1 MSNFILNSKFLNSC
15 NFERLSKPLKISILF
30 RFVLC
35 MYSTLRILTIFLKG
49 NIVMAES
56 VAGAAEVAKGIT
68 QIAIQTSVPYLGG
81 GISISINSTSAQSVR
96 DVCVTAV
103 TLGAIYAGYKLI
115 AKKIDGA
122 VSRGL
127 GGERDDQEIRDIKPG
142 SLHVLLHCFT
152 DQRLLEVLED
162 FESGRMKERL
172 EKEFSKIGIEVEGL
186 KIGIDNI
193 EEVKKRKEQMYGG
206 FLWV

>member
-1 MSNFILNSKFLNSC
+1 
-15 NFERLSKPLKISILF
+15 
-30 RFVLC
+30 
-35 MYSTLRILTIFLKG
+35 
-49 NIVMAES
+49 MAES
-56 VAGAAEVAKGIT
+56 VAGAAEEVAKGIT

-81 GISISINSTSAQSVR
+81 GISISINSNSAQSVR
-96 DVCVTAV
+96 DVCITAV

-127 GGERDDQEIRDIKPG
+127 GGERDDQKIRDIKPG

-186 KIGIDNI
+186 KIEIDNI
-193 EEVKKRKEQMYGG
+193 EEVMKRKEQMYGG
-206 FLWV
+206 FA

>member
-1 MSNFILNSKFLNSC
+1 
-15 NFERLSKPLKISILF
+15 
-30 RFVLC
+30 
-35 MYSTLRILTIFLKG
+35 
-49 NIVMAES
+49 MAES
-56 VAGAAEVAKGIT
+56 VAGAAEEVAKGIT

-96 DVCVTAV
+96 DVCMTAV

-115 AKKIDGA
+115 AKAIDGA

-127 GGERDDQEIRDIKPG
+127 GGERDDQLIRDIKPG

-186 KIGIDNI
+186 KIEIDNI

>member
-1 MSNFILNSKFLNSC
+1 
-15 NFERLSKPLKISILF
+15 
-30 RFVLC
+30 
-35 MYSTLRILTIFLKG
+35 
-49 NIVMAES
+49 MAES
-56 VAGAAEVAKGIT
+56 LAGAAEEAAEGIGK
-68 QIAIQTSVPYLGG
+68 IAVDVGG
-81 GISISINSTSAQSVR
+81 KISITISSTSAQSVR
-96 DVCVTAV
+96 DVCITAV

-115 AKKIDGA
+115 AKAIDGA

-186 KIGIDNI
+186 KIEIDNI
-193 EEVKKRKEQMYGG
+193 EKVKNCNEQTYVA
-206 FLWV
+206 FV